1 MLKSLHISNYALID
15 TIDIDF
21 SAGFNVLT
29 GETGAGKS
37 IILGALTLLLGS
49 RADMKAVRDMTKK
62 SVIEAT
68 FSPLYKRVADILKA
82 SDLDT
87 GSDEVILRR
96 EIAASTG
103 RSRAFVNDTPVTLDI
118 LRQVAECL
126 VDIHSQHQ
134 NLMLANPEYQLAVVD
149 RASEIDDIFDDYTAA
164 YTDYR
169 LAMKRYR
176 NAQRKL
182 EKAVADKDYIQYQF
196 DQLNALGLEPG
207 EQQRL
212 ENEQRMLANAASL
225 SDSVSEML
233 SVISE
238 GEQNAVDLMGKAAR
252 LSSDISLIDTDKVA
266 ERLRS
271 ASIELQDIR
280 DTLESYAAKINAS
293 PADLQAINNRLDEI
307 YTLERRHSVETVDDL
322 IALREKFR
330 RELQIIASGDVDL
343 ADLET
348 DARRKKATA
357 LRHAKTLSKRRQ
369 EGAKVLVE
377 MLENRAKP
385 LAMKNLRC
393 EVRFDT
399 SHLSPTGIDAVQLL
413 VAFNKNQEPLPIGG
427 TASGG
432 EISRLMLTVKSI
444 VADKVSLPTII
455 FDEID
460 TGVSGDVANRMGKLM
475 QKISQN
481 IQVLAITH
489 LPQVAAL
496 ADSHYKVFKEDN
508 EASTLTNIIRLDKNS
523 RIDEIAAMLS
533 GENIDESARQNAR
546 SLLAGSFSKIE

>member
-176 NAQRKL
+176 NAQRNL

-225 SDSVSEML
+225 SDAVSEML
-233 SVISE
+233 LVISE

-393 EVRFDT
+393 EVQFDT

>member
-225 SDSVSEML
+225 SDAVSEML

-330 RELQIIASGDVDL
+330 RELQIIASGNVDL

-357 LRHAKTLSKRRQ
+357 LRHAKTLLKRRQ

-393 EVRFDT
+393 EVQFDT

>member
-225 SDSVSEML
+225 SDAVSEML

-357 LRHAKTLSKRRQ
+357 LRHAKALSKRRQ

-413 VAFNKNQEPLPIGG
+413 VAFNKNQETLPIGG

>member
-225 SDSVSEML
+225 SDAVSEML